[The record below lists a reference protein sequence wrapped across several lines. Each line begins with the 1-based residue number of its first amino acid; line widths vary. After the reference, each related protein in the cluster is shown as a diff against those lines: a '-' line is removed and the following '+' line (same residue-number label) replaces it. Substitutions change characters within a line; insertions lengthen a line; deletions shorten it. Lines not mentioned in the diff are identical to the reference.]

1 MPPAR
6 SSSATHR
13 RPRQARPAPRPRR
26 VVEGALRI
34 RWDRVGR
41 IGLLVVLA
49 VVAGVYVQDALSYLS
64 TRSQAEHQE
73 AIVHRLSHANA
84 QLVREQ
90 KSLSDPAT
98 IVQYARQLGMV
109 KAGER
114 SYVIMGMHRH

>member
-1 MPPAR
+1 ML
-6 SSSATHR
+6 
-13 RPRQARPAPRPRR
+13 
-26 VVEGALRI
+26 EGALRI

-64 TRSQAEHQE
+64 TRSQAEQQE

-90 KSLSDPAT
+90 RSLSDPAT

>member
-1 MPPAR
+1 MV
-6 SSSATHR
+6 
-13 RPRQARPAPRPRR
+13 Q
-26 VVEGALRI
+26 GAMRI

-49 VVAGVYVQDALSYLS
+49 VVAGVYIQDALSYLS
-64 TRSQAEHQE
+64 TRSQAEQQQ
-73 AIVHRLSHANA
+73 AIVHRLTRENA

-90 KSLSDPAT
+90 KSLSNPAT

-114 SYVIMGMHRH
+114 SYAILGMHGH